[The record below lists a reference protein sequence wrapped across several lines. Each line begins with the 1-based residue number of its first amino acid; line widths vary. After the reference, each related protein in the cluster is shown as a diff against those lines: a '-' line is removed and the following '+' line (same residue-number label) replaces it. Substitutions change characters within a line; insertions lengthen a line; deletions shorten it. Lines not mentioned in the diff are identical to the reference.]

1 MPGFAQEFSRD
12 DIRLCEGSR
21 AREGLTDRRT
31 AKSAQVHLSMT
42 HESTTT
48 FEGEDSRPNTESL
61 HHLKGRTPA
70 DYREADFRKTTQQL
84 QHTTFFK
91 LRSLYTLVFG
101 KIVADP
107 RAMWDGVKAC
117 RSLHSRLRPRRGA
130 SLGALLPVS
139 PFTRN
144 RIPPLRETGSDKQ
157 TNTPRRALFTD
168 ERSRTWFP
176 KDLSL
181 QSGAGNRRRTLIG
194 TVKGLACRCSRLQGE
209 VETQRE
215 REHNKD

>member
-1 MPGFAQEFSRD
+1 MLRTCPIQAFLSAAPLQAPTTPPGTLGHGRHA
-12 DIRLCEGSR
+12 
-21 AREGLTDRRT
+21 
-31 AKSAQVHLSMT
+31 
-42 HESTTT
+42 HECW
-48 FEGEDSRPNTESL
+48 
-61 HHLKGRTPA
+61 

-157 TNTPRRALFTD
+157 TNTPRRALFTE

-209 VETQRE
+209 VLKLNASVSTTRTE
-215 REHNKD
+215 